1 MHQYLDIARGLSGH
15 IAAVAVE
22 PIRFGEA
29 RRRDVHVAEGRT
41 RLATPQKP
49 DKRAILQAHPLFAK
63 LGADLVARLAA
74 CAHGRTVR
82 AGTTIF
88 QKGDPGDCLFAICS
102 GTIRIGSH
110 SIDGKDAVLNLIQAG
125 EIFGEIALLDGRPR
139 TADAQA
145 VTACELMVIDRRD
158 FMPMI
163 AREPELALRLIEV
176 LCARLRRTSQQVE
189 DMTFLDLP
197 ARLAKTLLWL
207 AASSRFTISRKI
219 TLTQR
224 ELGEMLGMTRES
236 INKQLRAWEERGW
249 ISQRRGTIVVLDS
262 AALAALADRDA
273 GTSPAEA
280 RRAKAGGAQSYQT

>member
-41 RLATPQKP
+41 RLAVPQKP
-49 DKRAILQAHPLFAK
+49 DRRAILQAHPLFGQ
-63 LGADLVARLAA
+63 LGTHVVERLAA
-74 CAHGRTVR
+74 CAHVRTVR
-82 AGTTIF
+82 AGATIF

-125 EIFGEIALLDGRPR
+125 EIFGEIALLDGQAR

-145 VTACELMVIDRRD
+145 VTDCDLMVIARRD
-158 FMPMI
+158 FMPMM
-163 AREPELALRLIEV
+163 AREPELALRVIEM
-176 LCARLRRTSQQVE
+176 LCARLRHTSQQVE
-189 DMTFLDLP
+189 DMTFLELP

-236 INKQLRAWEERGW
+236 INKQLRAWEERNW
-249 ISQRRGTIVVLDS
+249 IRLQRGSVVVLDP
-262 AALAALADRDA
+262 AALSALICPDLADA
-273 GTSPAEA
+273 A
-280 RRAKAGGAQSYQT
+280 

>member
-1 MHQYLDIARGLSGH
+1 MRSP
-15 IAAVAVE
+15 
-22 PIRFGEA
+22 PIRSPTSA
-29 RRRDVHVAEGRT
+29 RSCRRIRCSD
-41 RLATPQKP
+41 
-49 DKRAILQAHPLFAK
+49 K
-63 LGADLVARLAA
+63 LGADLIARLAA

-88 QKGDPGDCLFAICS
+88 QKGDPGDCLFAVCA
-102 GTIRIGSH
+102 GTVRISSH
-110 SIDGKDAVLNLIQAG
+110 SAEGKDAVLNLIQAG

-145 VTACELMVIDRRD
+145 VSDCELMVIDRRD

-163 AREPELALRLIEV
+163 AREPELALRVIEL

-207 AASSRFTISRKI
+207 AARSRCTVSRKI

-224 ELGEMLGMTRES
+224 ELGEIVGMTRES
-236 INKQLRAWEERGW
+236 INKQLRAWEERNW
-249 ISQRRGTIVVLDS
+249 ISLQRGTIVLRDP
-262 AALAALADRDA
+262 AALAALAAPDSRRC
-273 GTSPAEA
+273 GVTPAEFA
-280 RRAKAGGAQSYQT
+280 P